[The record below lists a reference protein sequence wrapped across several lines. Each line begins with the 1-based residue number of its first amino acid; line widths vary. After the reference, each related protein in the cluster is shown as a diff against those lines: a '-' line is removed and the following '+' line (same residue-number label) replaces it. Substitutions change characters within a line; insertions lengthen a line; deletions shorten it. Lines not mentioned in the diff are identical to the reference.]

1 MTRLGLVWAQSTSG
15 VIGRGGDIPWRVPE
29 DLARFKQVTMGHTV
43 VMGRR
48 TWESLPVRVRP
59 LPGRRNVVLSR
70 RAGYRADGAE
80 VLGSLEQALTNSGSD
95 PETWVI
101 GGEQIYLLALPLASR
116 CEVTE
121 VDIDL
126 PRDDEDA
133 LAPVL
138 DEGWLGAT
146 GEWQVSRAGLRYRFH
161 TYRRP

>member
-1 MTRLGLVWAQSTSG
+1 MRGVGLVWAQSTSG

-48 TWESLPVRVRP
+48 TWDSLPARVRP

-70 RAGYRADGAE
+70 QADFMADGAE
-80 VLGSLEQALTNSGSD
+80 VVGSLDQALANSEAEL
-95 PETWVI
+95 ETWVI
-101 GGEQIYLLALPLASR
+101 GGAQIYLVALPHATR

-121 VDIDL
+121 VDITL
-126 PRDDEDA
+126 PRDDDDA

-138 DEGWLGAT
+138 DEAWLAET
-146 GEWQVSRAGLRYRFH
+146 GQWQVSRAGLRYRFH
-161 TYRRP
+161 SYCRA